1 MKIIRNDWNSGSCVI
16 EAEVNLERG
25 WFKQYPEYSIVIQTI
40 SPVTRLA
47 ERFYSRPGLTWEIG
61 PGTKIVTGVIQFPFP
76 KGQKFIVLF
85 YTRET
90 PDSIWVLRYNVA
102 VIAGDSALV
111 ETPTESV
118 METLKPLIYAGL
130 AITGLIA
137 GARIIEAVKS

>member
-1 MKIIRNDWNSGSCVI
+1 MKIIRNDWNSGNCII

-40 SPVTRLA
+40 SPISRLA

-90 PDSIWVLRYNVA
+90 PSAAWVLRYNVA
-102 VIAGDSALV
+102 VMAGDSSLV
-111 ETPTESV
+111 ETPTETV
-118 METLKPLIYAGL
+118 FEMIKPVAYGILILGTAYVVVRG
-130 AITGLIA
+130 
-137 GARIIEAVKS
+137 IEAVKA